1 LVSSVTEPPRPQ
13 LTREGALE
21 IEGGQL
27 SCDLLY
33 SEKSHFAAAEEQQK
47 IHLSLGCAAAVVSA
61 GAAATVFADRPVV
74 TGGLA
79 LIGAIGTTL
88 LTFLKPDKR
97 AEHHL
102 AVGRQL
108 GALRVELRHL
118 MRLDLG
124 HLPDQEVRNEI
135 KEITDRK
142 AEIDSTAPATV
153 ERHFQAAKKKI
164 DRGDFDDGDLVV

>member
-1 LVSSVTEPPRPQ
+1 MSTRQDALATEGSQ
-13 LTREGALE
+13 V
-21 IEGGQL
+21 

-33 SEKSHFAAAEEQQK
+33 SEKIHFAAAEEQQK
-47 IHLSLGCAAAVVSA
+47 VHLILGLVAAAASA
-61 GAAATVFADRPVV
+61 AAAATVFADLPMVAGV
-74 TGGLA
+74 LA
-79 LIGAIGTTL
+79 LVGAVGTGM

-124 HLPDQEVRNEI
+124 HVPDQPVRDRLS
-135 KEITDRK
+135 EITDRK
-142 AEIDSTAPATV
+142 AEIDSTAPVTA
-153 ERHFQAAKKKI
+153 ERHYRTAKKKI
-164 DRGDFDDGDLVV
+164 ERGDFDDEPST

>member
-1 LVSSVTEPPRPQ
+1 MPEPAHPTATRQEVLATEGSQ
-13 LTREGALE
+13 V
-21 IEGGQL
+21 

-33 SEKSHFAAAEEQQK
+33 SEKIHFAAAEEQQK
-47 IHLSLGCAAAVVSA
+47 IHLSLGLVAAAASA
-61 GAAATVFADRPVV
+61 AAAATVFADLPVIAGV
-74 TGGLA
+74 LA
-79 LIGAIGTTL
+79 LIGAVGTAL

-124 HLPDQEVRNEI
+124 HVPDQEVRDGI
-135 KEITDRK
+135 SDITGRK
-142 AEIDSTAPATV
+142 AEIDSTAPGTA
-153 ERHFQAAKKKI
+153 ERHYRTAKQKI
-164 DRGDFDDGDLVV
+164 DRGDFDDDEPSTE

>member
-1 LVSSVTEPPRPQ
+1 MAAPERAKPTRKDALATEGSQ
-13 LTREGALE
+13 V
-21 IEGGQL
+21 

-33 SEKSHFAAAEEQQK
+33 SEKIHFAAAEEQQK
-47 IHLSLGCAAAVVSA
+47 VHVIIGLGAAASSA
-61 GAAATVFADRPVV
+61 AAAATVFADFPVV
-74 TGGLA
+74 AGVLA
-79 LIGAIGTTL
+79 LIGAVGAAL

-124 HLPDQEVRNEI
+124 YEPDGRVRDGLSD
-135 KEITDRK
+135 ITGRK
-142 AEIDSTAPATV
+142 AEIDGTAPGTA
-153 ERHFQAAKKKI
+153 ERHYRAAKKKI
-164 DRGDFDDGDLVV
+164 DRGDFDDDEPRA